1 MPTLDRLHRLET
13 KRGDLQDEYELL
25 SKKLR
30 GLRRSRAIE
39 TDAADKTRLDVQIEE
54 ASEEL
59 ERVETEL
66 DRLECQIDEFT
77 KPANSI
83 SPSVNLDQL
92 HGALLK
98 LGYWEQQRSFKKVI
112 KDHPVGAFLIH
123 GNSPEYGQRWLLNRL
138 ALETFR
144 SLEAKVVKV
153 NLGRVSSR
161 SNIPALWRELAER
174 VGLRRQNTP
183 SEAEIVERV
192 HQWWQTQ
199 NVIIV
204 FYDVHGTIEDNLR
217 DLINDFWAVL
227 ANRVSETATQGN
239 GFKLLMFLLDDKGSV
254 NTWNL
259 TFAKQYDSTWRPI
272 IPFGLPNLTEFSSD
286 LLITWI
292 EQQSGVLPTAI
303 TDEVETVVAALL
315 ANTDNGIPE
324 PTLREICDLCGCNWY
339 DQEDKWLKL

>member
-1 MPTLDRLHRLET
+1 MPTLDRLQT
-13 KRGDLQDEYELL
+13 KVEDLEYECGLL
-25 SKKLR
+25 TKKLR

-39 TDAADKTRLDVQIEE
+39 TDAAVRTKLDVQIEE
-54 ASEEL
+54 TTESL
-59 ERVETEL
+59 EQVEQDL
-66 DRLECQIDEFT
+66 DRLECQIKEFAQ
-77 KPANSI
+77 PASSA
-83 SPSVNLDQL
+83 SPSCSLDQL

-112 KDHPVGAFLIH
+112 KDHPVGAFLIQ

-138 ALETFR
+138 ALETSR

-174 VGLRRQNTP
+174 VGLGRQNTP

-199 NVIIV
+199 NVHIV
-204 FYDVHGTIEDNLR
+204 FYDVQSTIEENLR
-217 DLINDFWAVL
+217 DLITDFWAVL

-303 TDEVETVVAALL
+303 TDDAETVVAALL

>member
-1 MPTLDRLHRLET
+1 MPTLDRLQT
-13 KRGDLQDEYELL
+13 KLDDLQGEYDLL

-30 GLRRSRAIE
+30 SLRQARRLE
-39 TDAADKTRLDVQIEE
+39 TDVAVKLKLDVQIAETT
-54 ASEEL
+54 EEL
-59 ERVETEL
+59 EQVEQDL
-66 DRLECQIDEFT
+66 DRLECQIKEVAE
-77 KPANSI
+77 PASI

-112 KDHPVGAFLIH
+112 KDHPVGAFLIQ
-123 GNSPEYGQRWLLNRL
+123 GTSPEYGQRWLLNRL
-138 ALETFR
+138 ALETSR

-161 SNIPALWRELAER
+161 TDIPALWRELSGR
-174 VGLRRQNTP
+174 VGLGRQSTP
-183 SEAEIVERV
+183 TEIVEKV

-199 NVIIV
+199 NVLVV

-217 DLINDFWAVL
+217 DLITDFWAVL

-259 TFAKQYDSTWRPI
+259 TFAKQYDSTWKPI

-292 EQQSGVLPTAI
+292 EQQSDVLPTAI
-303 TDEVETVVAALL
+303 TDDAETMVETLL
-315 ANTDNGIPE
+315 ANTDNGLPE

-339 DQEDKWLKL
+339 DQEDRWLKL

>member
-1 MPTLDRLHRLET
+1 MPTLERLQT
-13 KRGDLQDEYELL
+13 KRDDLQDEYDLL

-39 TDAADKTRLDVQIEE
+39 TDAAVKTKLDVQIEE
-54 ASEEL
+54 ASEEQEL
-59 ERVETEL
+59 VEQQL
-66 DRLECQIDEFT
+66 DRLECQINEFA
-77 KPANSI
+77 KPTSI
-83 SPSVNLDQL
+83 IPRVNLDQL

-112 KDHPVGAFLIH
+112 KDHPVGAFLIQ
-123 GNSPEYGQRWLLNRL
+123 GTSPEYGQRWLLNRL
-138 ALETFR
+138 ALETSR

-161 SNIPALWRELAER
+161 TDIPALWRELAGR
-174 VGLRRQNTP
+174 VGLGRQSTP
-183 SEAEIVERV
+183 AEIVEKV

-199 NVIIV
+199 NVLIV

-217 DLINDFWAVL
+217 DLITGFWTVL
-227 ANRVSETATQGN
+227 ANRVSETATQNN

-259 TFAKQYDSTWRPI
+259 TFAKRYDSTWKPI

-292 EQQSGVLPTAI
+292 EQQSDVLSSQL
-303 TDEVETVVAALL
+303 TDEVETVVETLL
-315 ANTDNGIPE
+315 ANTDNGMPA